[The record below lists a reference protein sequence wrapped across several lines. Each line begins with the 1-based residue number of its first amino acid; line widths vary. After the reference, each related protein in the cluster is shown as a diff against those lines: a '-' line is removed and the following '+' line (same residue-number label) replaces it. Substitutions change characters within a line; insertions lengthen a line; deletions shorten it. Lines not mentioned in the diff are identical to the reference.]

1 MTFASRLRSDLL
13 TLFVT
18 LFGCGVALHL
28 SSRTVL
34 ADELRPPAEPRLVST
49 EDANL
54 FSVTFIDVDRG
65 WAAGEHGTI
74 LQTQDGG
81 VNWKP
86 QSSGTTAT
94 LSGIAMYNSQ
104 RGLAIG
110 GQTQAYSQCSLGEV
124 VITMDGG
131 KAWQVITGHDLP
143 RLRKLIIGPNGQ
155 CVAAGDWSHVHLSSV
170 FTSRDGGMNWT
181 PQVSPMVGHAIGLSG
196 TVDDYLVLSEQG
208 KVIRFRQDAAP
219 RVILPANQDWTCLAG
234 NDNKRLLLGPRGA
247 IRSDDH
253 GTTWQLVSQ
262 TEELPLSVAPAQT
275 ASIALFQDEAWITS
289 DASLTIK
296 RVLPPSTLNQS
307 QLVAESIAHAAD
319 ASIRSMFRFDAD
331 RGWAVGDFG
340 VISATRDGGKSWR
353 TLRGGNRSPAVVA
366 IGANP
371 AALPWSLLASE
382 SLQHQRR
389 VAVVV
394 DRESTPVTAME
405 QERVHDATASL
416 GPTTTICSVTD
427 YARASELLAL
437 TRPAVVL
444 LDQSLTSS
452 QRAVWSAA
460 AAVAG
465 TTRVIEVGER
475 GSQTTHVA
483 AAIPAEGILGSDVWF
498 DAIARIDPSYLPPT
512 KLMLST
518 RFDMLN
524 DSAAGD
530 GIASSTRND
539 PRYTWARA
547 RTASRRQLQVLQAR
561 TAEMTW
567 IESLV
572 ASSSSP
578 EAFETQLNAV
588 LPRMNDDDRQR
599 MFARLIALTA
609 QRGQHGIYLSA
620 LESLTRSDALA
631 HSGATNGSHARELHD
646 IAALRLSAIY
656 ASTEWQQTF
665 GNLAVQARLRS
676 GASIDRTAAQG
687 PGNQPQT
694 VDLAVHLSPFQ
705 SPVAGSASP
714 PIGMGSLDRQV
725 GKAFTG
731 SDASERGIQLVG
743 GATAASNSTSG
754 NPSSVQQAGATKPRP
769 VDLRWEF
776 HPAVLMVGRTR
787 ENSEKMSEQEA
798 GSATTNLRRLAG
810 LASAGHW
817 GALAADVRLPETI
830 FSPLA
835 PSQPFLDGRF
845 DETFW
850 RGGQSF
856 RIDDDAATVQVAHD
870 SRFIYFSIDAPA
882 LTNGSTDNATRQR
895 DTPLDGVDRYRIRL
909 DVDRDLMTAYEF
921 EFDAAGNTRDSCDG
935 FLPFN
940 PRWFIAC
947 IEVDGRTRAE
957 IAIQKS
963 DLGTDVAM
971 AGAIMNLAF
980 DRLDKRPANRGL
992 AMPVAEQWRPVIM
1005 E

>member
-1 MTFASRLRSDLL
+1 MTFASRLLIWLSCVA
-13 TLFVT
+13 TL
-18 LFGCGVALHL
+18 HP

-34 ADELRPPAEPRLVST
+34 ADESRPPAETQIVSN

-54 FSVTFIDVDRG
+54 FGVTFIDVDRG
-65 WAAGEHGTI
+65 WAVGQHGTI

-86 QSSGTTAT
+86 QASGTAAT
-94 LSGIAMYNSQ
+94 LSSIAMYNSQ

-124 VITMDGG
+124 VVTMDGG

-181 PQVSPMVGHAIGLSG
+181 PQVSPMVGHAIGLAG
-196 TVDDYLVLSEQG
+196 TVDDYLVLSDQG
-208 KVIRFRQDAAP
+208 EVIRFRYDAAP

-234 NDNKRLLLGPRGA
+234 TDNKRMLLGPRGA

-262 TEELPLSVAPAQT
+262 TEALPLSVAPAQT

-296 RVLPPSTLNQS
+296 RVLPPSAPNQS
-307 QLVAESIAHAAD
+307 QIVAESIAHAAD

-340 VISATRDGGKSWR
+340 LISATRDGGKSWR
-353 TLRGGNRSPAVVA
+353 TLRGGSRSPAVVA
-366 IGANP
+366 IGASP

-405 QERVHDATASL
+405 QERVRDATVSL
-416 GPTTTICSVTD
+416 GPATTICSVTD
-427 YARASELLAL
+427 RTRASELLAL
-437 TRPAVVL
+437 TRPAVLL

-460 AAVAG
+460 AAEAG

-483 AAIPAEGILGSDVWF
+483 AAIPAAGILGSDVWF

-547 RTASRRQLQVLQAR
+547 STASRRQLQVLQAR

-599 MFARLIALTA
+599 MFARLIALIA
-609 QRGQHGIYLSA
+609 QRGQHSIYLSA

-631 HSGATNGSHARELHD
+631 RSGATSGSHVHELHD

-665 GNLAVQARLRS
+665 GNLAAQASLRS
-676 GASIDRTAAQG
+676 GASTDRTAAQG
-687 PGNQPQT
+687 SGNQPQT

-705 SPVAGSASP
+705 SPVVGTTSP
-714 PIGMGSLDRQV
+714 PIGMGSPDRQV
-725 GKAFTG
+725 GKAFTE
-731 SDASERGIQLVG
+731 SDASARGIQLVG
-743 GATAASNSTSG
+743 GAASASTASSN
-754 NPSSVQQAGATKPRP
+754 NPSSVQQAGATRPRA

-776 HPAVLMVGRTR
+776 HPAVLMVGRIR
-787 ENSEKMSEQEA
+787 ENSDNASEQEA

-810 LASAGHW
+810 LASAGPW
-817 GALAADVRLPETI
+817 GVLAADVRMPETI
-830 FSPLA
+830 FSPIA

-850 RGGQSF
+850 RGGQLF
-856 RIDDDAATVQVAHD
+856 KIDNDAATVQVSHD

-882 LTNGSTDNATRQR
+882 LRNGSSANATRQR
-895 DTPLDGVDRYRIRL
+895 DTPLDGIDRYRIRL

-947 IEVDGRTRAE
+947 VEVDGRTRAE
-957 IAIQKS
+957 IAVQKS
-963 DLGTDVAM
+963 DLGTDVAI

-992 AMPVAEQWRPVIM
+992 AMPVADHWRPVMM

>member
-1 MTFASRLRSDLL
+1 MIFASPLRFALL
-13 TLFVT
+13 TL
-18 LFGCGVALHL
+18 LGCVVIFQV
-28 SSRTVL
+28 SSRTIL
-34 ADELRPPAEPRLVST
+34 ADESRPTVEPRLVST

-54 FSVTFIDVDRG
+54 FGVTFIDVDRG
-65 WAAGEHGTI
+65 WSVGQHGTI

-86 QSSGTTAT
+86 QASGTSAT
-94 LSGIAMYNSQ
+94 LTSIAMYNSQ
-104 RGLAIG
+104 RGLAVG

-181 PQVSPMVGHAIGLSG
+181 PQVSPMVGHAIGLAG
-196 TVDDYLVLSEQG
+196 TVDDYLVLSDQG
-208 KVIRFRQDAAP
+208 EVIRFRQDAAP

-234 NDNKRLLLGPRGA
+234 TDNKRLLLGPRGA

-262 TEELPLSVAPAQT
+262 TEELPLSVAPGQT
-275 ASIALFQDEAWITS
+275 ASTTLFQDEAWITS

-296 RVLPPSTLNQS
+296 RIQPAPAPNQS
-307 QLVAESIAHAAD
+307 QIVAESIAHAAD
-319 ASIRSMFRFDAD
+319 ASIRSIFRFDAD

-340 VISATRDGGKSWR
+340 LISVTRDGGKSWR

-366 IGANP
+366 IGANA

-394 DRESTPVTAME
+394 DRESAPVTATE
-405 QERVHDATASL
+405 QERVRDATVSL
-416 GPTTTICSVTD
+416 GPATTICSVTD
-427 YARASELLAL
+427 RTRASELLAL

-444 LDQSLTSS
+444 LDQSLTPS
-452 QRAVWSAA
+452 QRALWSAVA
-460 AAVAG
+460 AESGAK
-465 TTRVIEVGER
+465 RVIEVGER

-483 AAIPAEGILGSDVWF
+483 AAIPAAGILGSDVWF

-524 DSAAGD
+524 DSSAGD
-530 GIASSTRND
+530 GLASSTRND
-539 PRYTWARA
+539 PRYTWARTS
-547 RTASRRQLQVLQAR
+547 TASRRQLQVLQAR

-572 ASSSSP
+572 TSSSSP

-588 LPRMNDDDRQR
+588 LPRMNDADRQR

-609 QRGQHGIYLSA
+609 QRGQHSIYLSA
-620 LESLTRSDALA
+620 LESLTRSEAPA
-631 HSGATNGSHARELHD
+631 GSGATNGSRTHELQD
-646 IAALRLSAIY
+646 VAGLRLSAIY

-676 GASIDRTAAQG
+676 DARTDRTAVQG
-687 PGNQPQT
+687 TSNQPQT

-714 PIGMGSLDRQV
+714 PIGMGSPDRQV
-725 GKAFTG
+725 GKAFTE
-731 SDASERGIQLVG
+731 SDASARGIQLVG
-743 GATAASNSTSG
+743 GASAASKSTQN
-754 NPSSVQQAGATKPRP
+754 NPSSVQQAGATKPRA

-776 HPAVLMVGRTR
+776 HPAVLLAGRAS
-787 ENSEKMSEQEA
+787 ENSVSASKQEA

-810 LASAGHW
+810 LASAGPW

-830 FSPLA
+830 FGTLA

-845 DETFW
+845 DESFW
-850 RGGQSF
+850 RGGQKLK
-856 RIDDDAATVQVAHD
+856 IADNAATVQVAHD
-870 SRFIYFSIDAPA
+870 SRFVYFSIDAPA
-882 LTNGSTDNATRQR
+882 LTNGSPANATRQR

-947 IEVDGRTRAE
+947 VEADGRTRAE
-957 IAIQKS
+957 IAVQKS
-963 DLGTDVAM
+963 DLGADVAKS
-971 AGAIMNLAF
+971 GAIMNLAF

-992 AMPVAEQWRPVIM
+992 AMPIAEQWRPVMM